1 MTALQRDAITAR
13 WTRLPGNLRGAL
25 WATLAVFFLTG
36 MAASIKLAGQ
46 TMDVWQI
53 LVLRSAFAMVVV
65 LPLLAR
71 EGFDK
76 VRTRRPGTHLIRSL
90 LGFGGIT
97 ALVIALQH
105 LDLALVT
112 TLGFT
117 RTLFVIVLAV
127 LLLGE
132 TVRWRRWTA
141 TAVGFGGVVICLQP
155 GTEAFDP
162 WMLVPLGMALCT
174 AGVNVTIKRLT
185 STEAPVTILV
195 WSYGVTLSL
204 ALVPAILSWRPPTME
219 ELAVIGVMSVC
230 TALGQ
235 GCMVLA
241 LRAGEATAVTPFEYF
256 RLLWAV
262 LFGFVLF
269 GELPT
274 FAMLGGAALIVAS
287 TLYIAMRGAKTGG
300 KV

>member
-1 MTALQRDAITAR
+1 MTVPRPDAIAAR
-13 WTRLPGNLRGAL
+13 WASLPGNLRGAL
-25 WATLAVFFLTG
+25 WAMLAVFFLTG

-46 TMDVWQI
+46 TMGVWQI
-53 LVLRSAFAMVVV
+53 LVLRSAFAMVVI

-76 VRTRRPGTHLIRSL
+76 VRTRRPVTHLIRSL

-97 ALVIALQH
+97 ALVVALQH

-132 TVRWRRWTA
+132 TIRWRRWTA
-141 TAVGFGGVVICLQP
+141 TAVGFGGVIVCLQP
-155 GTEAFDP
+155 GTEAFDS
-162 WMLVPLGMALCT
+162 WMLVPLAMALCT

-185 STEAPVTILV
+185 STEAPVTILI
-195 WSYGVTLSL
+195 WSYGVTLALS
-204 ALVPAILSWRPPTME
+204 LVPAALAWRAPTLE
-219 ELAVIGVMSVC
+219 ELAIVGAMSVC

-269 GELPT
+269 GDLPT
-274 FAMLGGAALIVAS
+274 LAMLGGAAIIVAS
-287 TLYIAMRGAKTGG
+287 TLYIAMRGAKTGSG
-300 KV
+300 V